1 MRLDLIR
8 KWEVR
13 RWWCA
18 LEREREELSPG
29 GQGEDG
35 GSRSIRLLSALG
47 YSQQI
52 AVSSALFV
60 VLPVA
65 LLRYN

>member
-1 MRLDLIR
+1 MVVCLGKGKSRAVTWR
-8 KWEVR
+8 
-13 RWWCA
+13 
-18 LEREREELSPG
+18 PG
-29 GQGEDG
+29 DVG

-47 YSQQI
+47 DSQRI